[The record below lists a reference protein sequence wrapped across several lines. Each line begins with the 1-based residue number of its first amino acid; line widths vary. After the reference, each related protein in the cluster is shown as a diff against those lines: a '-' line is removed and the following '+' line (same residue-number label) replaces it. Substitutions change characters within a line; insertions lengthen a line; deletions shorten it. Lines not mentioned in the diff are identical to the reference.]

1 MTFEQVVLLLGLLGG
16 AIFGTFQI
24 MKIAP
29 KFTKTLQLCRC
40 TSQKVWYTIRGFWQN
55 FCRKGPAEGPR

>member
-24 MKIAP
+24 
-29 KFTKTLQLCRC
+29 T
-40 TSQKVWYTIRGFWQN
+40 WTISN
-55 FCRKGPAEGPR
+55 SDKDKKK